1 MTGKN
6 DVLLTSADLLRWR
19 EEDREL
25 DEQMRQ
31 LMVRRADIKRKLEAA
46 EVLAQAF
53 ETPSPAGL
61 VPTAA
66 AAASPKIG
74 NGVEKADE
82 PDEGDTAPVALIAN
96 MRATG
101 ASLKVQNIKAKLI
114 ELGFGEKLKAQPNYH
129 YSLAYRLTKS
139 GKLLKRGSKYRA
151 APMVSLE
158 SETEA
163 GGASAR
169 H

>member
-61 VPTAA
+61 VPAA
-66 AAASPKIG
+66 AAASPKG
-74 NGVEKADE
+74 ANGAEKTDE
-82 PDEGDTAPVALIAN
+82 PDEGDTAPVALIAD

-101 ASLKVQNIKAKLI
+101 ASLKVQSIKAKLI
-114 ELGFGEKLKAQPNYH
+114 ELGFADKLKAQPNYH

-151 APMVSLE
+151 APMVSPE
-158 SETEA
+158 SETEPS
-163 GGASAR
+163 GASAR